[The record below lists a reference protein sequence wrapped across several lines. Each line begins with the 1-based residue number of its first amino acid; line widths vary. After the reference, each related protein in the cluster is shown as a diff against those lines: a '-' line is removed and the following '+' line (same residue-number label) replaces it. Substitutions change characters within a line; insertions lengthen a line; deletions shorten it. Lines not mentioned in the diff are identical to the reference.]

1 MTVYEMAKRYYPR
14 LWNEARIL
22 ALEQA
27 GRLTKEEA
35 DDILGRA
42 QAKE

>member
-1 MTVYEMAKRYYPR
+1 MTVYEMAKQYYPR

-27 GRLTKEEA
+27 GRLTKEET
-35 DDILGRA
+35 DEILGRT
-42 QAKE
+42 QSYK